1 MKKTIFAI
9 AGLLWFLA
17 AGAQTLEFR
26 YQGQRL
32 DNEATVTIEAEEDF
46 FGEMSC
52 ETNPSAAPMDG
63 LVLNCL
69 GATSGTVTAVLQ
81 IEDNTLDATTLQWC
95 MGGECSLVGSKT
107 TLTKTFSPAE
117 GMQVLFD
124 ATNIVNDGELTAKL
138 EVTLGASTRTVY
150 IHFINGDPAGI
161 ENKRTDNNSGTLEL
175 SNSGIYDLQGR
186 RLNGQLPKGIYIC
199 NGKKI
204 LR

>member
-9 AGLLWFLA
+9 AGILSFLT

-32 DNEATVTIEAEEDF
+32 DNEATVTIVAEEDF

-52 ETNPSAAPMDG
+52 ETNPSTAPMDG
-63 LVLNCL
+63 LVLDCL
-69 GATSGTVTAVLQ
+69 GGASGTVTAVLQ
-81 IEDNTLDATTLQWC
+81 IQDNTLDATTLQWC
-95 MGGECSLVGSKT
+95 MGGECTLVGSKT
-107 TLTKTFSPAE
+107 MLTKTFSADE
-117 GMQVLFD
+117 GIQVLFD

-138 EVTLGASTRTVY
+138 DVTLDASTQTVY

-161 ENKRTDNNSGTLEL
+161 EKREQRLEKREQW
-175 SNSGIYDLQGR
+175 YDLQGR
-186 RLNGQLPKGIYIC
+186 RISGQLSKGIYIY

-204 LR
+204 LK